1 MFQRAD
7 ILTIFA
13 LSKIFYRAQVLP
25 LPASYAT
32 KFEKEI
38 SSFLWKGHMTR
49 NVLSRDTVCLS
60 KDHGGLG
67 IPHIRLK
74 CRSLFVKQIFR
85 SITGNSR
92 GRDFIDFWLGARLGL
107 PQLSSSFFH
116 LRGRP
121 GRESDA
127 TPPLFLSALKFISKS
142 LEEQHFLPTDIEDIT
157 TKNIYRCLLEDLPV
171 PVIVHKHPD
180 RNWSQTWKRLKSGV
194 LSSEAKSFLYLLVH
208 ERVGTKE
215 CGHRLMPGRYPSSGC
230 PNCGIVETINHRY
243 CQCINVSEAWEWL
256 RAKIVSLDISLDVTD
271 DMEFLTLCFEMGL
284 RENAILW
291 LLGVFVEIVETE
303 VVLRGNK
310 LSVTSAKGIFKQR
323 KQLSRHQA
331 IPELGIIL
339 GLDTE
344 GIG

>member
-1 MFQRAD
+1 M
-7 ILTIFA
+7 
-13 LSKIFYRAQVLP
+13 
-25 LPASYAT
+25 
-32 KFEKEI
+32 
-38 SSFLWKGHMTR
+38 W
-49 NVLSRDTVCLS
+49 
-60 KDHGGLG
+60 
-67 IPHIRLK
+67 
-74 CRSLFVKQIFR
+74 
-85 SITGNSR
+85 
-92 GRDFIDFWLGARLGL
+92 
-107 PQLSSSFFH
+107 
-116 LRGRP
+116 
-121 GRESDA
+121 
-127 TPPLFLSALKFISKS
+127 
-142 LEEQHFLPTDIEDIT
+142 
-157 TKNIYRCLLEDLPV
+157 
-171 PVIVHKHPD
+171 
-180 RNWSQTWKRLKSGV
+180 
-194 LSSEAKSFLYLLVH
+194 
-208 ERVGTKE
+208 
-215 CGHRLMPGRYPSSGC
+215 GRYPSSGC
-230 PNCGIVETINHRY
+230 QNCGLVETIHHRY